1 MTEQAVRVERSGP
14 VTTVYLHRPAR
25 RNAVDG
31 PTAVALAA
39 AFRAFD
45 ADPDAAAAVLHG
57 EGGVFCSG
65 ADLTALGTERGNRVT
80 PDGDAPMGVSR
91 LRLSKPV
98 IAAVSGYAVAGGLE
112 LALWCDLR
120 VADETAVFG
129 VFCRRWGVP
138 LIDGGT
144 VRLPRLIGTSRA
156 MDMILTGRAVDA
168 REALAFGLANRVVP
182 AGQALAAAQ
191 RLAAELAAY
200 PQVCLRSDR
209 ASVLD
214 QEGLDEAAA
223 LASEFAH
230 GRQALTGEAPEGA
243 ARFAAGAGRHG
254 SSASWPPDRCPE
266 PGCGHVPMADDPV
279 AVAELIIRTA
289 ARAGQAADARDPR
302 LRRRSGAFPLRSEPG
317 PVGRPVRP
325 PRCGGPHLRHGEK
338 DRYRTG
344 GQGARVPAR
353 ALIPG
358 LLAVRGRS
366 PARAGGAQTLQTPVM
381 ACWQRNRQFTQPPA
395 AARRCRADMKAANAS
410 AAAVAAHG
418 GAVSTA
424 ARTAAVLKKWLTG
437 PANTSQATATMAAS
451 RLAGRA

>member
-14 VTTVYLHRPAR
+14 VSTVFLHRPAR

-31 PTAVALAA
+31 PTAAELAA

-45 ADPDAAAAVLHG
+45 ADPDSAVAVLHG

-65 ADLTALGTERGNRVT
+65 ADLTAIGTERGNRAA
-80 PDGDAPMGVSR
+80 PDGDGPMGVSR

-120 VADETAVFG
+120 VADETATFG

-168 REALAFGLANRVVP
+168 QEAAAIGLANRVVP
-182 AGQALAAAQ
+182 AGQALGAAQ
-191 RLAAELAAY
+191 QLAAELAAF

-214 QEGLDEAAA
+214 QEGLDETAA

-230 GRQALTGEAPEGA
+230 GRAALATETASGA

-254 SSASWPPDRCPE
+254 SFGPGRSPSALSAGHGQQ
-266 PGCGHVPMADDPV
+266 PGEHRRITACHLDNLGAARRPGDQRD
-279 AVAELIIRTA
+279 RTA
-289 ARAGQAADARDPR
+289 ADAECAGHRGQRRLGRLAVHGARTDTDDQGTRALAAD
-302 LRRRSGAFPLRSEPG
+302 
-317 PVGRPVRP
+317 GRVR
-325 PRCGGPHLRHGEK
+325 
-338 DRYRTG
+338 
-344 GQGARVPAR
+344 
-353 ALIPG
+353 
-358 LLAVRGRS
+358 
-366 PARAGGAQTLQTPVM
+366 
-381 ACWQRNRQFTQPPA
+381 
-395 AARRCRADMKAANAS
+395 
-410 AAAVAAHG
+410 
-418 GAVSTA
+418 
-424 ARTAAVLKKWLTG
+424 
-437 PANTSQATATMAAS
+437 
-451 RLAGRA
+451 